1 MPPSLQCQSLSILH
15 NAVSARTTTSASRAA
30 IGIAALT
37 VASRTQS
44 FSTSSVRSRVVVPP
58 ESPLYIT
65 VPTPPQSSE
74 EKLPPVRGHLPRP
87 RQIFKQRGGYRK
99 LDPDFVDRTAPL
111 SHSQLLGRKPKSE
124 VQAQKWELAEARRQ
138 SLAEGIKGLWERK
151 STHDRERF
159 QQSRMRFL
167 RNRRDL
173 RRPDRL
179 DDVFTRAT
187 ILGATAKVTEVAPDP
202 SRFELAE
209 KAQEA
214 HATKLAQK
222 SEARQD
228 ALAQLYMASS
238 DFIVD
243 EAELE
248 ARVNDIFDNPKFVM
262 TTMDKNESQWGYG
275 APISISN
282 LRRMM
287 EDSNLGD
294 SRDSKQATLT
304 TTRQKQLAEELTGG
318 KME

>member
-1 MPPSLQCQSLSILH
+1 MASGS
-15 NAVSARTTTSASRAA
+15 RTLPAITLASRCQA
-30 IGIAALT
+30 
-37 VASRTQS
+37 
-44 FSTSSVRSRVVVPP
+44 FSTTNTRSRVVVPP

-99 LDPDFVDRTAPL
+99 LDPEFVEQTAPL
-111 SHSQLLGRKPKSE
+111 SHSQLLGRKPKSD
-124 VQAQKWELAEARRQ
+124 VQAHKWELAEARRR

-151 STHDRERF
+151 STHDRERL
-159 QQSRMRFL
+159 QQSRMKFQ
-167 RNRRDL
+167 RNRRDA

-179 DDVFTRAT
+179 DEVFTRAT
-187 ILGATAKVTEVAPDP
+187 VLGATARATGVALDP
-202 SRFELAE
+202 ERFERAE
-209 KAQEA
+209 KAREA
-214 HATKLAQK
+214 HASKLAEK

-287 EDSNLGD
+287 EESNLGD